1 MIEWIGSWAQGI
13 IVAVIIGTIIEMILP
28 EGNSKKYI
36 KVVIGLYILF
46 SIISPLVNKFTG
58 RTLSVSDIIDL
69 DEYIETVNNQ
79 NNNLYNSLDMQNSNN
94 IRDIYINGLKND
106 IKSKVKGKGFETLS
120 IDVDVANNEE
130 YTLKS
135 ITLKLYKTEN
145 EEEIEE
151 VNQINNI
158 DTVDINISNE
168 EKNEVNE
175 TIDITKSEK
184 NKLKEYL
191 SMVYEISEK
200 KIFIN

>member
-106 IKSKVKGKGFETLS
+106 IKSKVKGKGYETLS

-145 EEEIEE
+145 EEEAEE